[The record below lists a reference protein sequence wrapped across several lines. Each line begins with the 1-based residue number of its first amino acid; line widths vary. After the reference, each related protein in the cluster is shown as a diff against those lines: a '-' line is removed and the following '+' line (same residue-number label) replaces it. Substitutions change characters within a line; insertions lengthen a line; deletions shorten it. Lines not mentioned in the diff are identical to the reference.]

1 MPAPIA
7 KGILVTVSVLV
18 AAGVAVYNSPQF
30 QEWLSNSRR
39 KLAVALHNLGDE
51 IHPSD
56 SHREDISMTEEES
69 EAAEERRRLARA
81 EIMRR
86 AEVLESL
93 RGARNSSRPLDSFD
107 TLVDKDGNLLSAKDV
122 EAEIDDVIASS
133 TAVDTG
139 AQQPTRRGI
148 SKDTPQG
155 SSIGDSGLLL
165 DLSSDTVS
173 HHPSESDVQFTPT
186 SETPGEA
193 LFDPFSGTPV
203 GARSPVSDSSH
214 TEGHADYYYSHPFPV
229 SNQTEQSD
237 FMSGISGLDIG
248 DQAQHEISS
257 ASSIA
262 GSSNQAREPV
272 DAFSDGGLS
281 DFDVHSIDDLHTPAS
296 WSEVGSVIS
305 DHDAGHQ

>member
-148 SKDTPQG
+148 K
-155 SSIGDSGLLL
+155 
-165 DLSSDTVS
+165 
-173 HHPSESDVQFTPT
+173 
-186 SETPGEA
+186 TPGEA